1 LDLQQQRIERAVGE
15 ELKATPTV
23 ISKTGVFDN
32 IDKLY
37 GNSGKPAAP
46 GQTPPEGEVPPMGGD
61 MGGLPPMGGE
71 ESPPPMGGEESP
83 PPMGGEA
90 EVTPESKNKN
100 MNLLLETNLLE
111 GSKILDLGQGQDS
124 LGEIS
129 KELDKLLNS

>member
-1 LDLQQQRIERAVGE
+1 
-15 ELKATPTV
+15 
-23 ISKTGVFDN
+23 
-32 IDKLY
+32 
-37 GNSGKPAAP
+37 
-46 GQTPPEGEVPPMGGD
+46 
-61 MGGLPPMGGE
+61 MGGE
-71 ESPPPMGGEESP
+71 EPPCGVYYTPP

>member
-23 ISKTGVFDN
+23 ISKTGIFDN

-37 GNSGKPAAP
+37 GNVGKPTAP
-46 GQTPPEGEVPPMGGD
+46 GETPPEGEEPPMGGD

-71 ESPPPMGGEESP
+71 EPPMGGEETPP

-100 MNLLLETNLLE
+100 MNLLIETNFLE

>member
-1 LDLQQQRIERAVGE
+1 
-15 ELKATPTV
+15 
-23 ISKTGVFDN
+23 
-32 IDKLY
+32 
-37 GNSGKPAAP
+37 
-46 GQTPPEGEVPPMGGD
+46 

-71 ESPPPMGGEESP
+71 EMPPAGGESP
-83 PPMGGEA
+83 PPPAGGEA

-100 MNLLLETNLLE
+100 MNILVESNLLE